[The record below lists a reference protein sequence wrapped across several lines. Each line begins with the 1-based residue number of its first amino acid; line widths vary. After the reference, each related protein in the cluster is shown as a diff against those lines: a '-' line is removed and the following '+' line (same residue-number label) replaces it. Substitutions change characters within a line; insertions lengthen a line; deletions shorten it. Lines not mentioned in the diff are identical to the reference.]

1 MRELLLLAALV
12 ATTAVQAADVQ
23 KPMTPQDRAKL
34 QAACPD
40 YSTYSKY
47 ALQ

>member
-1 MRELLLLAALV
+1 MQLLLLSALMV
-12 ATTAVQAADVQ
+12 VPALAINDAQ
-23 KPMTPQDRAKL
+23 KPMSPQERAKY

>member
-1 MRELLLLAALV
+1 MRQTFLFTTLLAASV
-12 ATTAVQAADVQ
+12 ADALDPQ
-23 KPMTPQDRAKL
+23 KPMTHEQRESV